1 MNEQVKLNV
10 FYPYPAEKVWQA
22 ITDCQIL
29 NAWMMKNDF
38 KPRIGHKFKFERESL
53 PGIKTIIHC
62 EVLELEKPKRLIYTW
77 QDEITSE
84 PSLVIWT
91 LTPVEGGTQLQLKHQ
106 RTGYATALI
115 GDRSRDIKDRHG
127 LFLYQETRLN
137 CDRQMSQTSLR
148 QRMRIDE
155 LNFLLNHR
163 DSKEEW
169 DYRLNH
175 KLLQTL
181 QRYC

>member
-22 ITDCQIL
+22 ITDCRIL
-29 NAWMMKNDF
+29 DVWMMKNDF

-91 LTPVEGGTQLQLKHQ
+91 LTSVEGGTQLQLKHQ
-106 RTGYATALI
+106 QTGYATTVI
-115 GDRSRDIKDRHG
+115 GDRSRNIQDRPG

-137 CDRQMSQTSLR
+137 CDRQISEIGLR
-148 QRMRIDE
+148 QRVIRDE
-155 LNFLLNHR
+155 LNIPLDYRNF
-163 DSKEEW
+163 KEEW
-169 DYRLNH
+169 NYRLNSQ
-175 KLLQTL
+175 LARVLQS
-181 QRYC
+181 YC